1 MTRTLPILRLIPAMV
16 LSVVLGASM
25 TTTAIAQEVPETGG
39 RVFGLVGGSFG
50 NGGSAVLASGGAGVR
65 ITRTLG
71 LDFEVFHVSGLD
83 LSDDDFFIQPLSFA
97 PRFGFERDG
106 AVTGFLSKVVV
117 DFPIGDRVIP
127 FVSGGGGVGW
137 VSEELSFSFGDR
149 IGSDFD
155 GIPELL
161 RNIGRD
167 QRLSIFPRDFDR
179 AELGLAL
186 TVGGGV
192 DIRLWK
198 GLTVGAEA
206 RWLRVLASS
215 HTLDLAHIGS
225 RVAYRF

>member
-1 MTRTLPILRLIPAMV
+1 MTRTLPIVRLIHVMM
-16 LSVVLGASM
+16 LSVALGAPM
-25 TTTAIAQEVPETGG
+25 TTTAIAQEIPETGG

-50 NGGSAVLASGGAGVR
+50 SGGGAGLASGGAGVR
-65 ITRTLG
+65 ITRTVG

-97 PRFGFERDG
+97 PRFGFDRDG

-127 FVSGGGGVGW
+127 FVSGGGGVGRI
-137 VSEELSFSFGDR
+137 SEELSFSFGDR
-149 IGSDFD
+149 IGDDRD
-155 GIPELL
+155 GIPELFQD
-161 RNIGRD
+161 IGID

-206 RWLRVLASS
+206 RWLRVLASTR
-215 HTLDLAHIGS
+215 TLDLAHIGS